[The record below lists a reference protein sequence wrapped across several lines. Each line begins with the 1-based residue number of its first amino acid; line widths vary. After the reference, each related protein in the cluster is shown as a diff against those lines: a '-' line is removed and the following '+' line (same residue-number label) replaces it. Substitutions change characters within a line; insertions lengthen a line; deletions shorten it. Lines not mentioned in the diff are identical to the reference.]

1 MDRPQQR
8 GYLEAVITN
17 GGRTAWLAG
26 TATADDSG
34 KSLKRL
40 YGSILRNLDRA
51 LQTAHGKRSVTC
63 AGDPIHHGRAL
74 RLPRIRREVFGDS
87 FQAAL

>member
-1 MDRPQQR
+1 
-8 GYLEAVITN
+8 VITK

-51 LQTAHGKRSVTC
+51 LQTARGKLSDMC
-63 AGDPIHHGRAL
+63 G
-74 RLPRIRREVFGDS
+74 
-87 FQAAL
+87 

>member
-8 GYLEAVITN
+8 GYLEAVITK

-51 LQTAHGKRSVTC
+51 LQTARGKLSDMC
-63 AGDPIHHGRAL
+63 G
-74 RLPRIRREVFGDS
+74 
-87 FQAAL
+87 